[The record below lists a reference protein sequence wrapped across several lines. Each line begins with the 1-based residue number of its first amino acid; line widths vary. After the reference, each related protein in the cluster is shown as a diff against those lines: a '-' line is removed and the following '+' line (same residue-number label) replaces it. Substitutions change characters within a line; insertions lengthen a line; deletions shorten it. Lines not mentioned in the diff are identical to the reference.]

1 MKFTKFLR
9 TSLFIEQ
16 LQWLSMRT
24 LKSVKTRDFKMVPDI
39 LRTVQQLS
47 KLGKIGSYA
56 TLCFGWHKKRLGRVP
71 KDLATIENVI
81 FNVNQN
87 ARGLGV
93 LFNISGRSCGC
104 V

>member
-1 MKFTKFLR
+1 MDVKK
-9 TSLFIEQ
+9 
-16 LQWLSMRT
+16 
-24 LKSVKTRDFKMVPDI
+24 KASVGGDHY
-39 LRTVQQLS
+39 TVTQ
-47 KLGKIGSYA
+47 G
-56 TLCFGWHKKRLGRVP
+56 CHKKGWGRVP

-81 FNVNQN
+81 FNANQN

>member
-1 MKFTKFLR
+1 MLLYAFVTTK
-9 TSLFIEQ
+9 
-16 LQWLSMRT
+16 
-24 LKSVKTRDFKMVPDI
+24 KSWG
-39 LRTVQQLS
+39 Q
-47 KLGKIGSYA
+47 
-56 TLCFGWHKKRLGRVP
+56 VP

-81 FNVNQN
+81 FNANQN